1 MKILKCA
8 TCGKL
13 VEVLVDTKVPAMC
26 CGKPME
32 ELVANTT
39 DGAHE
44 KHVPVVSV
52 DGDKLIVKVGEVAHP
67 MLDVHWITS
76 IIVVMGNQVL
86 RANLNPGEE
95 PEATFALG
103 GYKGHVEVY
112 EYCNLHGLWKAEI
125 DI

>member
-1 MKILKCA
+1 MKILRCA

-13 VEVLVDTKVPAMC
+13 VEVLVDSKVPAMC

-67 MLDVHWITS
+67 MDDDHYIQFLVVGVGTEQYAKCFKPGDV
-76 IIVVMGNQVL
+76 
-86 RANLNPGEE
+86 A
-95 PEATFALG
+95 EATFTIGADKIADG
-103 GYKGHVEVY
+103 VVAEAF
-112 EYCNLHGLWKAEI
+112 CNLHGLWSSE
-125 DI
+125 